1 MYAHRNPCFGKDF
14 FLIIFVTQ
22 NLIMSKL
29 LAPNGKPSNLTAE
42 QYKLVRTPAFKK
54 WFGDWQNDPKN
65 ASKIIDG
72 NGEPLPVYHGTTEDF
87 SVFDGGSFFTDDY
100 MNADGYASGEIVLEV
115 FLNVKKPLIIN
126 AKGNKW
132 DNLKS
137 KYGSSTR
144 EITGDLD
151 LEKYDGVIFKNIN
164 DNWFDDESE
173 FTQNVFFSINPN
185 QIKLADGTNT
195 TFDGGNPDIR
205 FNDGGITLYENALND
220 GLFEDGGVTNK
231 KVYVS
236 IKLDFSYKKISDDI
250 KDFNKFFY
258 TYNDKNFIELKN
270 QELKGVV
277 GVSKSSW
284 NIADWFIFRDA
295 LIVMNYNDFIKLNK
309 VTEIDYNDPY
319 QLMKDDCK
327 IFHRLYDHSEK
338 QEEKYKKSDRKS
350 VYGKIIKNLVLE
362 FNLYKNE
369 FYNTNKELEIS
380 KIEYFLNPYET
391 GKFYEWL
398 SDNDII
404 LNSPVDLANSI
415 LEFTSLTYE
424 KTGLNYWGSSGI
436 NEYTLTLS
444 DILPIV
450 EKGVIKAGQ
459 TYKDEQEIILDNKS
473 LKIPKNSQ
481 LFFKIVGSQF
491 LEKNNVE
498 KLLNS
503 NSNLLKLIDEYDLK
517 SIYSVNF
524 VSQKDLDKYRS
535 KIDKKREEIFNEKL
549 KLNKDNLFIKKNEI
563 ISELLKYFLD
573 ENIDIVY
580 SKLDRQYTQKFYKE
594 WEGEDTIYSLWYEIP
609 EVQYILTSYQKIV
622 KNEFHNLMLKPVSD
636 INYYSFFSVIDSCY
650 NNFNLFLEQHKDY
663 ISDINYR
670 TDGIRF
676 YVGDLTYEFLDSLR
690 GYSDSEYINAS
701 KLSDKYRRLFGS
713 DLFRYYSPNEIKLS
727 YSKGGITQSN
737 INSKKGN
744 INIIAE
750 IWNWFGIKF

>member
-1 MYAHRNPCFGKDF
+1 
-14 FLIIFVTQ
+14 
-22 NLIMSKL
+22 MSKL
-29 LAPNGKPSNLTAE
+29 LAPNGKPSNLTDE
-42 QYKLVRTPAFKK
+42 QYKLVRTSVFKK
-54 WFGDWQNDPKN
+54 WFGDWEKDPAN
-65 ASKIIDG
+65 ASKIVDE
-72 NGEPLPVYHGTTEDF
+72 NGEPLIMYSGSPYKFTVFETDEIEVDRDDKEMKSRFWFTIDRKLAEIYSRKKTGQIENVY
-87 SVFDGGSFFTDDY
+87 
-100 MNADGYASGEIVLEV
+100 EV
-115 FLNVKKPLIIN
+115 FLNIRNPKHDFNLYVEDNEDGSVEFRNKKIGVAI
-126 AKGNKW
+126 AT
-132 DNLKS
+132 
-137 KYGSSTR
+137 SS
-144 EITGDLD
+144 
-151 LEKYDGVIFKNIN
+151 
-164 DNWFDDESE
+164 
-173 FTQNVFFSINPN
+173 N

-195 TFDGGNPDIR
+195 TFDGSNPDIR
-205 FNDGGITLYENALND
+205 FNTGGITLYENALND

-236 IKLDFSYKKISDDI
+236 IKLDFSYKKTSDDI

-284 NIADWFIFRDA
+284 NIADWFLFRDA
-295 LIVMNYNDFIKLNK
+295 LIVMNYNDFIKLNE

-338 QEEKYKKSDRKS
+338 QDEKDKERDREA

-369 FYNTNKELEIS
+369 FYNTNKELEIG

-391 GKFYEWL
+391 SKFYHWL
-398 SDNDII
+398 SDNNII
-404 LNSPVDLANSI
+404 LNSPIDLANAI
-415 LEFTSLTYE
+415 LNFTSLPNE
-424 KTGLNYWGSSGI
+424 ITGLDSWRSRGI

-459 TYKDEQEIILDNKS
+459 TYKDEQEIMLNNKS

-481 LFFKIVGSQF
+481 LFFKIIGSQF

-498 KLLNS
+498 ELLSS
-503 NSNLLKLIDEYDLK
+503 NSNLLKLIDKYDLK
-517 SIYSVNF
+517 SIYSINF

-535 KIDKKREEIFNEKL
+535 KIDKKRDELFNQKL

-563 ISELLKYFLD
+563 IIELLNYFLD
-573 ENIDIVY
+573 KNIDIVY
-580 SKLDRQYTQKFYKE
+580 SKLDKQYTQKFYKE

-609 EVQYILTSYQKIV
+609 EVQYILVSYQNIV

-636 INYYSFFSVIDSCY
+636 INYYSFYSLIDSCY
-650 NNFNLFLEQHKDY
+650 KNFNLFLEQHKDY

-670 TDGIRF
+670 ADGNRF
-676 YVGDLTYEFLDSLR
+676 YGNDLTYELLDSLR
-690 GYSDSEYINAS
+690 GYNDSEYINAS
-701 KLSDKYRRLFGS
+701 KLSEKYRRLFGS

-727 YSKGGITQSN
+727 YSKGGITQN
-737 INSKKGN
+737 KINSKKGN
-744 INIIAE
+744 VNIIAE